1 MSILYEI
8 KERKN
13 PQKPAA
19 AAKFYPNVVR
29 VNTITTNQLAK
40 EISQQSTM
48 SRADVLGV
56 FAAASEVIANH
67 LLNSNAIRLNDLGII
82 SASLRGSGAESAE
95 SFNAKENISGVKI
108 QFLAATN
115 LKEAVEDADF
125 KLVEMEKL

>member
-13 PQKPAA
+13 PQKPSA

-29 VNTITTNQLAK
+29 INTITTRQLAK
-40 EISQQSTM
+40 EISQSSSM
-48 SRADVLGV
+48 SYADVLGV

-82 SASLRGSGAESAE
+82 STSLRGSGAESAE
-95 SFNAKENISGVKI
+95 SFNAKEHIDGVKI

-115 LKEAVEDADF
+115 LKEAVKDADF
-125 KLVEMEKL
+125 KLVEIEIL